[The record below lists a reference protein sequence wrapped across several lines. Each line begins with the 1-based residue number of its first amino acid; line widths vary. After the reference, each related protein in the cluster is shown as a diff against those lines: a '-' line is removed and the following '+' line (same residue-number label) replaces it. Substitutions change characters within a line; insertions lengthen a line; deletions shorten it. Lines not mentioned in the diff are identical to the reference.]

1 MRRAALSVREG
12 CGRLELGRGRAGAG
26 HCAAV
31 SRLRERRRKLGRC
44 RMKGA
49 ACGVGW
55 ERGKGWAAHGR
66 TEGEKEVSWAR
77 VVGPA
82 GLLVGPSGERGKGKR
97 AGLTGLETG
106 FWSSFFLFL
115 FYFQPNPNLFEF
127 K

>member
-1 MRRAALSVREG
+1 MERREG
-12 CGRLELGRGRAGAG
+12 DPGDLAGHLGRGR
-26 HCAAV
+26 CA
-31 SRLRERRRKLGRC
+31 
-44 RMKGA
+44 
-49 ACGVGW
+49 
-55 ERGKGWAAHGR
+55 
-66 TEGEKEVSWAR
+66 EGGKEVSWAR

-106 FWSSFFLFL
+106 FGSSSFLFL

>member
-26 HCAAV
+26 HGAAV
-31 SRLRERRRKLGRC
+31 SRLRERRGKLGR
-44 RMKGA
+44 RGRKGA
-49 ACGVGW
+49 VCGAGR
-55 ERGKGWAAHGR
+55 ERGKGWASHGR
-66 TEGEKEVSWAR
+66 AEGEKEVSWAR

-106 FWSSFFLFL
+106 FGSSSFLFL